1 MPCWQW
7 GTKLIFKSLS
17 ACDRIGFPPKY
28 SSFGKII
35 YLSILMASTEVPV
48 FMLKYSLPLF
58 FLMLLVLYKIII
70 IVFDRVGVLF
80 NLREL
85 NNCFLKAKWS
95 LINKFLN
102 ITGVFACFSYPFQR
116 EVKYKYF
123 SILST
128 KVYLWKKLIKIK
140 NTLPPKLLS

>member
-1 MPCWQW
+1 MIQ
-7 GTKLIFKSLS
+7 L
-17 ACDRIGFPPKY
+17 DFPNY

-85 NNCFLKAKWS
+85 NNCFLKAK
-95 LINKFLN
+95 
-102 ITGVFACFSYPFQR
+102 
-116 EVKYKYF
+116 
-123 SILST
+123 
-128 KVYLWKKLIKIK
+128 
-140 NTLPPKLLS
+140 

>member
-7 GTKLIFKSLS
+7 GTKLIFKSLALRVWYNWIS
-17 ACDRIGFPPKY
+17 PNY

-48 FMLKYSLPLF
+48 FMLKYSLPLFF

-85 NNCFLKAKWS
+85 NNCFLIAKWS

-102 ITGVFACFSYPFQR
+102 ITGVFAPFQR

-140 NTLPPKLLS
+140 NTLPPELLS